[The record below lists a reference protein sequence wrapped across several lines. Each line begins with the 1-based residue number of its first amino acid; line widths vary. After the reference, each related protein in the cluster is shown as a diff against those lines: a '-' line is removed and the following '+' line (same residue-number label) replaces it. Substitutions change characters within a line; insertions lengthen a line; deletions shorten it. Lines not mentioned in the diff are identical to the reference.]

1 MNLNC
6 SIKNLDFKQL
16 EKINIRCISCNFW
29 FENSKSNINSFL
41 GEFYKSGS
49 LLDLF
54 KSKIFELKSSR
65 SKRESIY
72 SFKKNGGIV
81 KAAFNGKKCI
91 GLLLAGKYY
100 LFPKIRLFNIYPPD
114 NNSIF
119 LGCIHIIPEYRN
131 FGMGKKL
138 LMSLEKDL
146 IEAGAESIETIGKRL
161 TDDIDGDEYENSPII
176 PVKFLIKN
184 GFYIKKND
192 ENFPLLRLDL
202 KSIIS
207 EFLSEKLLI
216 KNFVL
221 ERGVKTPVVIKK
233 N

>member
-6 SIKNLDFKQL
+6 SIKNLDFNQL
-16 EKINIRCISCNFW
+16 EKINIKCMRCNFW
-29 FENSKSNINSFL
+29 FGNSRSNFSSLI
-41 GEFYKSGS
+41 EDFYKSGTF
-49 LLDLF
+49 LDLF
-54 KSKIFELKSSR
+54 KSKIFELKSGR
-65 SKRESIY
+65 SKREFIY
-72 SFKKNGGIV
+72 SFKRNGGIV

-100 LFPKIRLFNIYPPD
+100 LFPKLKLFNIYPPD

-119 LGCIHIIPEYRN
+119 LGCIHIVSEYRN

-146 IEAGAESIETIGKRL
+146 IEAGVESIEVIGKRL
-161 TDDIDGDEYENSPII
+161 TDDIDEDEYENNPII

-192 ENFPLLRLDL
+192 EFFPLLRLDL
-202 KSIIS
+202 NTIVK
-207 EFLSEKLLI
+207 EFLKEKLLI